1 VIDAISVDEE
11 RVRNLYTIISNEA
24 LPDTLIDT
32 RVNIIRELERIM
44 CADFKNTEDF
54 HTKVEAYLLRKN
66 ANPDRLREY
75 RKSKR
80 WSQADLAIHLAVSQ
94 QFVAKMEAGKTPLTD
109 RAIALI
115 GNKSIQSSAPAQ
127 FGCQTAIDSK
137 QVAGGKNGISDI
149 EKED

>member
-1 VIDAISVDEE
+1 MIDAISVDEE

-80 WSQADLAIHLAVSQ
+80 WSQADLAIHLAVSR
-94 QFVAKMEAGKTPLTD
+94 QFVSQMEAGKTRLTD
-109 RAIALI
+109 RTIALI
-115 GNKSIQSSAPAQ
+115 SNKSTQSSAPAQ
-127 FGCQTAIDSK
+127 FACQTAIDSK
-137 QVAGGKNGISDI
+137 QVKPSRAGTSGK
-149 EKED
+149 K